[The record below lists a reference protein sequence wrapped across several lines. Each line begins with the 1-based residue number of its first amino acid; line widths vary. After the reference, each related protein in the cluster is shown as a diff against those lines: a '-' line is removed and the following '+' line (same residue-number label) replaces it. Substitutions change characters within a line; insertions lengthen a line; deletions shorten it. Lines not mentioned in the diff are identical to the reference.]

1 MTDTGTFTTRYEQMT
16 DDELLRVAAERE
28 TLVADAVIAIDTELA
43 RRGFSVAT
51 AKEETK
57 RAERKETRRAIGHLG
72 LSSRGWGKHF
82 FGVSNYRLDLSSDTE
97 EFDSTIWLWIMWLPT
112 LPLASYHIQRHK
124 LRKSLWWSFG
134 KQPFSASNEAPPYL
148 LHVVTGLAFAV
159 LTALV
164 AYRLLVILLGAL
176 VR

>member
-1 MTDTGTFTTRYEQMT
+1 MTDA
-16 DDELLRVAAERE
+16 ELLRVAAERE
-28 TLVADAVIAIDTELA
+28 TLVADAVIAIDTKHA

-51 AKEETK
+51 ATKETK
-57 RAERKETRRAIGHLG
+57 RAERKEKRCAIGHMG

-82 FGVSNYRLDLSSDTE
+82 FGVSNYRLDSSSDTE
-97 EFDSTIWLWIMWLPT
+97 EFDSTIWLWIIWLPI

-148 LHVVTGLAFAV
+148 LHVVTGLAFTV
-159 LTALV
+159 LMALV
-164 AYRLLVILLGAL
+164 AYRLLVMLLGAL